1 MADEYGSTYQSDEQI
16 GSAPPPF
23 DGNIGLYGGAAD
35 PVQQTQLSTPTRAG
49 DASARGI
56 PLGRTPLVKPG
67 RNEAIPYM
75 TEEAYGDAP
84 VPVGGG
90 EAMAETAEMTEE
102 IGNPAMQESAEEFYE
117 ATPEQLNA
125 AAIEAGEEGRIDAE
139 SGEELTEAGVALG
152 GAQEAGVEEFF
163 PILAA
168 LVPTLLSSIG
178 PTVAKKVVAK
188 LSPRAKQGI
197 KRLATT
203 AAATAGKSKPVK
215 NILSVFARLLESEQT
230 KATGES
236 GAEVGEEL
244 DRLIDEVAATAEVI
258 IGRDDRVLAT
268 DTMSEPLRRICEL
281 RITFPNGKTYRGT
294 GFFIGKRTLATA
306 GHCVYLHNEGGWARK
321 IEVIPGA
328 NGTFRPYGSE
338 FSSSFRSVK
347 GWVNSKKPEHDYGC
361 IVLPANAFGGRNLG
375 YFGISAAPPLKILG
389 KRVSLYGYPGDKPSQ
404 NWGMT
409 LAVKTITA
417 KTLIYDIDTVG
428 GQSGAPVYT
437 DLDGR
442 KNCAIAIHNYGNA
455 GGNSATRITPTVFER
470 LSKWAQL

>member
-1 MADEYGSTYQSDEQI
+1 MADEYGSSYQSSDEQV
-16 GSAPPPF
+16 GSAPPPG
-23 DGNIGLYGGAAD
+23 GNSGLNGPATST
-35 PVQQTQLSTPTRAG
+35 VQQAQYSSPIRAG
-49 DASARGI
+49 NGGQQGI
-56 PLGRTPLVKPG
+56 ALPSMPKAG

-75 TEEAYGDAP
+75 AEEAYGDAP
-84 VPVGGG
+84 VPMGGG
-90 EAMAETAEMTEE
+90 EAMAETAEMSEE
-102 IGNPAMQESAEEFYE
+102 IGNPALQESAEEFYE

-125 AAIEAGEEGRIDAE
+125 GAIEAGEEGSVGAE
-139 SGEELTEAGVALG
+139 SGQALTEVGAALG
-152 GAQEAGVEEFF
+152 GAQETGNEEFF

-168 LVPTLLSSIG
+168 LVPTLISSIG

-188 LSPRAKQGI
+188 LSPRARQGI
-197 KRLATT
+197 KRIATT
-203 AAATAGKSKPVK
+203 AAATAGKSKPVQ
-215 NILSVFARLLESEQT
+215 NILGVFARLLESEQN
-230 KATGES
+230 KAAGES
-236 GAEVGEEL
+236 DAEVGEEL
-244 DRLIDEVAATAEVI
+244 DQFINEVAAAAEVI
-258 IGRDDRVLAT
+258 IGKDDRKWVA
-268 DTMSEPLRRICEL
+268 DTTGEPSRRICEL

-328 NGTFRPYGSE
+328 NGMFRPYGSE

-375 YFGISAAPPLKILG
+375 YFGISAAPPQKILG

-455 GGNSATRITPTVFER
+455 GGNSATRITPTVYER